1 MEDYIY
7 IIIGVIWLAATVYK
21 ATKKKKENA
30 APQKPATAPTG
41 EKTGVS
47 ATRSLLEQLL
57 EGQQPMVPEPEVV
70 ELEPEVVEL
79 EPEYDEPMLVEVEER
94 KRKNAP
100 QSGYIGYGYKSLES
114 VSGEGVS
121 SLGRIT
127 FTDIMKEHETKAG
140 KPVKIDLRKAI
151 IYSAILERP
160 YH

>member
-21 ATKKKKENA
+21 ASQKKKKEKA
-30 APQKPATAPTG
+30 SPQKQATNPAN
-41 EKTGVS
+41 EKTDVS

-57 EGQQPMVPEPEVV
+57 EGQQLRVPD
-70 ELEPEVVEL
+70 PEVVEL
-79 EPEYDEPMLVEVEER
+79 EPEYDEPMLAEVEER

-100 QSGYIGYGYKSLES
+100 QSGYTGYGFNSLES

-121 SLGRIT
+121 SLGQIT
-127 FTDIMKEHETKAG
+127 FTDIMKTHETRPG

-151 IYSAILERP
+151 IYAAILERP

>member
-57 EGQQPMVPEPEVV
+57 EGQQPRIP
-70 ELEPEVVEL
+70 EPEVVEL
-79 EPEYDEPMLVEVEER
+79 EPEYDEPMLAEVEER

-100 QSGYIGYGYKSLES
+100 QSGYTGYGYKSLES

-121 SLGRIT
+121 SLGQIT
-127 FTDIMKEHETKAG
+127 FTDIMKMHETKAG
-140 KPVKIDLRKAI
+140 KPVKINLRKAI
-151 IYSAILERP
+151 IYSAILEGP
-160 YH
+160 YL

>member
-21 ATKKKKENA
+21 ASQKKKKEKA
-30 APQKPATAPTG
+30 APQKQATNPTG
-41 EKTGVS
+41 EKPDVS

-57 EGQQPMVPEPEVV
+57 EGQQPRIP
-70 ELEPEVVEL
+70 EPEVVEL
-79 EPEYDEPMLVEVEER
+79 EPEYDEPMLAEVEER

-100 QSGYIGYGYKSLES
+100 QSGYTGYGFNSLES

-121 SLGRIT
+121 SLGQIT
-127 FTDIMKEHETKAG
+127 FTDIMKTHETRPG

-151 IYSAILERP
+151 IYAAILERP